1 MKLKNLKEAK
11 YSNQAAY
18 IVQMFDPEDGV
29 GDTFGPFSS
38 KSEAKKFEKAA
49 ENYVNKLFKEL
60 KVPKNYVDD
69 LPVFIVEEIA
79 SPGDVFDIIKRDMES
94 MFG

>member
-18 IVQMFDPEDGV
+18 IVQVFDPEDGIIQSY
-29 GDTFGPFSS
+29 GPFPD
-38 KSEAKKFEKAA
+38 KDTAKKFGRAA
-49 ENYVNKLFKEL
+49 ETYVHKLFREMD
-60 KVPKNYVDD
+60 VPKNYVDD
-69 LPVFIVEEIA
+69 LPAFIVEEIA
-79 SPGDVFDIIKRDMES
+79 SPNDVFENVKRDMES